1 MVDINIYNF
10 EEEVLA
16 CNSDVFLIFSSAKCS
31 YCRDLKRLVQILQR
45 VLTDVKF
52 CCVDVDAEKNLAA
65 RFSVT
70 RLPTS
75 VVFYKGE
82 VKARAEGAL
91 TKAEVYSLLQ
101 RSPESIKS

>member
-1 MVDINIYNF
+1 MVDINIFNF

-45 VLTDVKF
+45 VLNDVKF
-52 CCVDVDAEKNLAA
+52 CCADVEAEKNLATK
-65 RFSVT
+65 FSVT

-75 VVFYKGE
+75 IVFKNGE
-82 VKARAEGAL
+82 AKARAEGAL

-101 RSPESIKS
+101 RSPESVKK

>member
-10 EEEVLA
+10 EEEVLG
-16 CNSDVFLIFSSAKCS
+16 CKSEVFVIFSASRCS

-65 RFSVT
+65 KFSVT
-70 RLPTS
+70 SLPTS
-75 VVFYKGE
+75 VVFFEGE

-91 TKAEVYSLLQ
+91 TKAEVYALLQ
-101 RSPESIKS
+101 RNPKNEKD

>member
-10 EEEVLA
+10 EEEVLS
-16 CNSDVFLIFSSAKCS
+16 CNCDVFLIFSSARCS

-45 VLTDVKF
+45 VLSDVKF
-52 CCVDVDAEKNLAA
+52 CCVDVDAEKNLATKY
-65 RFSVT
+65 SVT

-75 VVFYKGE
+75 VVFSKGE

-101 RSPESIKS
+101 RSPKSTES